1 MFHTLKK
8 AWGVPEI
15 RKKILYTL
23 LMIIL
28 FRFGCAVTVPFI
40 NTDVVKEWMQ
50 NNAKDGGFLDYLN
63 TITGNALEKATVF
76 SLSITPFINASI
88 IMQLLTYALPPL
100 ERMRDEGEEGRKK
113 IDKITA
119 FVAMVLAVFM
129 SFAYYLTLKHTTN
142 VEDAEGNYI
151 GNALKYTTGSDGVFA
166 AFVIIALFVAG
177 ALIVVWMGNRI
188 SDKGIGNGI
197 SMLLF
202 AGIAARFP
210 NDAALLIRLTIDS
223 IKNGQN
229 GKYLWVS
236 LAYLIFIIFE
246 IGFIVFMNEAE
257 RRIPIQYAKRV
268 VGRKQYGG
276 QKTHIPIKVI
286 MSGVMPIIFAMSFM
300 ALPQTIE
307 LFKGQPTTTSGFYY
321 HFCKFFDRTS
331 WSYAILYFL
340 LVIAFNYFYVS
351 IQYNPIE
358 IANNL
363 RQSNGGI
370 PGIRP
375 GKPTSD
381 YIQRVL
387 NKISLI
393 GAIFL
398 GFIAVIPI
406 FMAMADKE
414 LQQLSM
420 GGTTILIAVSVA
432 LETTRT
438 LESHLMMRHHKGFLQ

>member
-1 MFHTLKK
+1 MFQTLKR
-8 AWGVPEI
+8 AWSVPEI
-15 RKKILYTL
+15 RKKLLYTL
-23 LMIIL
+23 LMVII
-28 FRFGCAVTVPFI
+28 FRFGSAIAVPYLNPSIV
-40 NTDVVKEWMQ
+40 NAWMEQ
-50 NNAKDGGFLDYLN
+50 NATNGNFLEYLN
-63 TITGNALEKATVF
+63 TITGGALSQATIF
-76 SLSITPFINASI
+76 SLSITPYINASI

-100 ERMRDEGEEGRKK
+100 ERLRDEGEEGRKK
-113 IDKITA
+113 LNKITAAVAMILSVFMGSAYYLTLRRMVNVQDADGNVLGDALKYSEGGYGIFAAIVIITA
-119 FVAMVLAVFM
+119 FVAGA
-129 SFAYYLTLKHTTN
+129 SF
-142 VEDAEGNYI
+142 
-151 GNALKYTTGSDGVFA
+151 
-166 AFVIIALFVAG
+166 
-177 ALIVVWMGNRI
+177 VVWMGNRI
-188 SDKGIGNGI
+188 SDHGIGNGV

-210 NDAALLIRLTIDS
+210 VDAGKLIGYTIEEPS
-223 IKNGQN
+223 
-229 GKYLWVS
+229 KYLWVT
-236 LAYLIFIIFE
+236 LGYLVFIIFE
-246 IGFIVFMNEAE
+246 FGFIVFMNEAE

-276 QKTHIPIKVI
+276 QKTHIPMKVM

-300 ALPQTIE
+300 ALPQTIQLVKE
-307 LFKGQPTTTSGFYY
+307 NPHDGSFYAK
-321 HFCKFFDRTS
+321 FCDFFSTRS
-331 WSYAILYFL
+331 FSYALIYFVL
-340 LVIAFNYFYVS
+340 IIAFNYFYVS

-387 NKISLI
+387 SKISLV

-398 GFIAVIPI
+398 GIIAVIPI
-406 FMAMADKE
+406 FFSMADQK
-414 LQQLSM
+414 LSTLSM

-438 LESHLMMRHHKGFLQ
+438 LESQLMMRHHKGFLQ

>member
-1 MFHTLKK
+1 MFQTLRK

-28 FRFGCAVTVPFI
+28 FRFGCAVTVPFL
-40 NTDVVKEWMQ
+40 NPEVVSTWMKS
-50 NNAKDGGFLDYLN
+50 NASDGGFLDYLN
-63 TITGNALEKATVF
+63 TITGGAMSQATVF

-113 IDKITA
+113 LEKITA

-129 SFAYYLTLKHTTN
+129 AFAYYLTLKNGARN
-142 VEDAEGNYI
+142 VTDADGNVV
-151 GNALKYTTGSDGVFA
+151 GNALKYSTGGEGIFA
-166 AFVIIALFVAG
+166 AFVIITCFVAG
-177 ALIVVWMGNRI
+177 ALIVVWMGNRV
-188 SDKGIGNGI
+188 SDKGLGNGI
-197 SMLLF
+197 SILLF

-210 NDAALLIRLTIDS
+210 TDAGLLVQLTIDS
-223 IKNGQN
+223 IKNGEN
-229 GKYLWVS
+229 GKYLWIS
-236 LAYLIFIIFE
+236 LAYLVFIVFE

-300 ALPQTIE
+300 SLPSAIQM
-307 LFKGQPTTTSGFYY
+307 FKPNPKDDSFYA
-321 HFCKFFDRTS
+321 HFCDFFSTRGLG
-331 WSYAILYFL
+331 YAVIYFVL
-340 LVIAFNYFYVS
+340 IIAFNYFYVS
-351 IQYNPIE
+351 IQYNPVE

-381 YIQRVL
+381 YIQKVL
-387 NKISLI
+387 NKISLWDQDS
-393 GAIFL
+393 FHYTYHE
-398 GFIAVIPI
+398 PP
-406 FMAMADKE
+406 
-414 LQQLSM
+414 
-420 GGTTILIAVSVA
+420 
-432 LETTRT
+432 
-438 LESHLMMRHHKGFLQ
+438 

>member
-1 MFHTLKK
+1 MFQTLKK

-15 RKKILYTL
+15 RKKLLYTL
-23 LMIIL
+23 LMIVI
-28 FRFGCAVTVPFI
+28 FRLGSAITVPFL
-40 NTDVVKEWMQ
+40 DSEVVKDWMD
-50 NNAKDGGFLDYLN
+50 NSATDGNFLEYLN
-63 TITGNALEKATVF
+63 ILTGGALSQATIF

-88 IMQLLTYALPPL
+88 IMQLLTFALPPL

-113 IDKITA
+113 IDKITG
-119 FVAMVLAVFM
+119 FVALILAFFM
-129 SFAYYLTLKHTTN
+129 AYAYYLTLKRQT
-142 VEDAEGNYI
+142 DAI
-151 GNALKYTTGSDGVFA
+151 KYTSGSEGVFSA
-166 AFVIIALFVAG
+166 AVIILSFVAG
-177 ALIVVWMGNRI
+177 ASFVVWMGNRI
-188 SDKGIGNGI
+188 SDNGIGNGVSI
-197 SMLLF
+197 ILF

-210 NDAALLIRLTIDS
+210 TDAGLLIKLT
-223 IKNGQN
+223 KQTPE
-229 GKYLWVS
+229 KYLFVS
-236 LAYLIFIIFE
+236 LGYLVFILFE

-268 VGRKQYGG
+268 VGRKQFGG
-276 QKTHIPIKVI
+276 QKTHIPIKVC

-300 ALPQTIE
+300 ALPQTIQ
-307 LFKGQPTTTSGFYY
+307 LFKGQPTETSGFYY
-321 HFCKFFDRTS
+321 HFCEFFKRTS

-340 LVIAFNYFYVS
+340 LIIAFNYFYVS
-351 IQYNPIE
+351 IQYNPVE

-363 RQSNGGI
+363 RQSNGAI

-387 NKISLI
+387 NKISLV
-393 GAIFL
+393 GAFFL
-398 GFIAVIPI
+398 GIIAIIPI
-406 FMAMADKE
+406 FIAMADDK
-414 LQQLSM
+414 LQSLSM

>member
-1 MFHTLKK
+1 MFQTLRK

-28 FRFGCAVTVPFI
+28 FRFGCAVAVPFL
-40 NTDVVKEWMQ
+40 NNDVVKAWMDT
-50 NNAKDGGFLDYLN
+50 NATDGGFLDYLN
-63 TITGNALEKATVF
+63 TITGGAMSQATVF

-119 FVAMVLAVFM
+119 VVAMFLAVFM
-129 SFAYYLTLKHTTN
+129 SFAYYLTLKRMTN
-142 VEDAEGNYI
+142 VQDKDGNVI
-151 GNALKYTTGSDGVFA
+151 GNALKYMSGGEGVFA
-166 AFVIIALFVAG
+166 AFVIIACFVAG
-177 ALIVVWMGNRI
+177 ALIVVWMGNRV

-197 SMLLF
+197 SILLF

-210 NDAALLIRLTIDS
+210 TDAALLVTLTKNS

-229 GKYLWVS
+229 GKYLWITI
-236 LAYLIFIIFE
+236 AYYLFIIAE
-246 IGFIVFMNEAE
+246 IAFIVYMNEAE

-276 QKTHIPIKVI
+276 QKTHIPVKVI

-300 ALPQTIE
+300 SLPSAVQILKPNPHGGT
-307 LFKGQPTTTSGFYY
+307 FYAK
-321 HFCKFFDRTS
+321 FCDFFSTRS
-331 WSYAILYFL
+331 WGYAVIYFL
-340 LVIAFNYFYVS
+340 LIIAFNYFYVS
-351 IQYNPIE
+351 IQYNPVE

-387 NKISLI
+387 NKISLV

-398 GFIAVIPI
+398 GIIAVIPI
-406 FMAMADKE
+406 FISMADE
-414 LQQLSM
+414 QLRTLSM

>member
-1 MFHTLKK
+1 VFQTLKK

-23 LMIIL
+23 LMIII
-28 FRFGCAVTVPFI
+28 FRLGSAITVPYLE
-40 NTDVVKEWMQ
+40 TEAVREWMGDS
-50 NNAKDGGFLDYLN
+50 AKDGNFLEYLN
-63 TITGNALEKATVF
+63 ILTGGALSQATIF

-88 IMQLLTYALPPL
+88 IMQLLTFALPPL
-100 ERMRDEGEEGRKK
+100 ERLRDEGEEGRKK
-113 IDKITA
+113 INKITA
-119 FVAMVLAVFM
+119 FVALVLAFFM
-129 SFAYYLTLKHTTN
+129 AYAYYLTLRRSAHA
-142 VEDAEGNYI
+142 VEYTEGTE
-151 GNALKYTTGSDGVFA
+151 GWFA
-166 AFVIIALFVAG
+166 GAVIVLSFVAG
-177 ALIVVWMGNRI
+177 ASLVVWMGNRV
-188 SDKGIGNGI
+188 SDNGIGNGVSI
-197 SMLLF
+197 ILF

-210 NDAALLIRLTIDS
+210 TDAGLLIRLSKES
-223 IKNGQN
+223 IENNEN
-229 GKYLWVS
+229 GKYLWIS
-236 LAYLIFIIFE
+236 LAYLIFILFE

-276 QKTHIPIKVI
+276 QKTHIPIKI
-286 MSGVMPIIFAMSFM
+286 CMSGVMPIIFAMSFM
-300 ALPQTIE
+300 ALPQTIQ
-307 LFKGQPTTTSGFYY
+307 LFKPDNKTSGFY
-321 HFCKFFDRTS
+321 HAFCMFFKRTS

-340 LVIAFNYFYVS
+340 LIIAFNYFYVS
-351 IQYNPIE
+351 IQYNPVE

-363 RQSNGGI
+363 RQSNGAI

-387 NKISLI
+387 NKISLV
-393 GAIFL
+393 GAFFL
-398 GFIAVIPI
+398 GIIAIIPI
-406 FMAMADKE
+406 FIAMADDK
-414 LQQLSM
+414 LQSLSM

>member
-1 MFHTLKK
+1 MFQTLKK

-15 RKKILYTL
+15 RKKLLYTL
-23 LMIIL
+23 LMVVI
-28 FRFGCAVTVPFI
+28 FRLGSAITVPFL
-40 NTDVVKEWMQ
+40 DSEVVKDWMDTS
-50 NNAKDGGFLDYLN
+50 ASDGNFLEYLN
-63 TITGNALEKATVF
+63 ILTGGALSQATIF

-88 IMQLLTYALPPL
+88 IMQLLTFALPPL

-113 IDKITA
+113 IDKITG
-119 FVAMVLAVFM
+119 FVALVLAFFM
-129 SFAYYLTLKHTTN
+129 AYAYYLTLKRKTT
-142 VEDAEGNYI
+142 AI
-151 GNALKYTTGSDGVFA
+151 KYTEGGEGVFA
-166 AFVIIALFVAG
+166 AAVIILCFVAG
-177 ALIVVWMGNRI
+177 ASFVVWMGNRI
-188 SDKGIGNGI
+188 SDKGIGNGV

-210 NDAALLIRLTIDS
+210 SDAGLLIKLSKSS
-223 IKNGQN
+223 IENNEN
-229 GKYLWVS
+229 GKYLWIS
-236 LAYLIFIIFE
+236 LAYLVFIIFE
-246 IGFIVFMNEAE
+246 IAFIVFMNEAE

-268 VGRKQYGG
+268 VGRKQFGG
-276 QKTHIPIKVI
+276 QKSHIPIKI
-286 MSGVMPIIFAMSFM
+286 CMSGVMPIIFAMSFM

-307 LFKGQPTTTSGFYY
+307 LFKGQPTRTSGFYY
-321 HFCKFFDRTS
+321 HFCEFFKRTS
-331 WSYAILYFL
+331 WTYAALYFL
-340 LVIAFNYFYVS
+340 LIIAFNYFYVS
-351 IQYNPIE
+351 IQYNPVE

-387 NKISLI
+387 NKITLV
-393 GAIFL
+393 GAFFL
-398 GFIAVIPI
+398 GIIAIIPI
-406 FMAMADKE
+406 FIGMADSS
-414 LQQLSM
+414 LQSLSM

>member
-1 MFHTLKK
+1 MFQTLRK

-28 FRFGCAVTVPFI
+28 FRFGCAVAVPFL
-40 NTDVVKEWMQ
+40 NNDVVKAWMDT
-50 NNAKDGGFLDYLN
+50 NATDGGFLDYLN
-63 TITGNALEKATVF
+63 TITGGAMSQATVF

-119 FVAMVLAVFM
+119 VVAMFLAVFM
-129 SFAYYLTLKHTTN
+129 SFAYYLTLKRMTN
-142 VEDAEGNYI
+142 VQDKDGNVI
-151 GNALKYTTGSDGVFA
+151 GNALKYMSGGEGVFA
-166 AFVIIALFVAG
+166 AFVIIACFVAG
-177 ALIVVWMGNRI
+177 ALIVVWMGNRV

-197 SMLLF
+197 SILLF

-210 NDAALLIRLTIDS
+210 TDAALLVTLTKNS

-229 GKYLWVS
+229 GKYLWITI
-236 LAYLIFIIFE
+236 AYYLFIIAE
-246 IGFIVFMNEAE
+246 IAFIVYMNEAE

-286 MSGVMPIIFAMSFM
+286 MSGVMPIIFDMSFM
-300 ALPQTIE
+300 SLPSAVQILKPNPHDGT
-307 LFKGQPTTTSGFYY
+307 FYAK
-321 HFCKFFDRTS
+321 FCDFFSTRS
-331 WSYAILYFL
+331 WGYAVIYFL
-340 LVIAFNYFYVS
+340 LIIAFNYFYVS
-351 IQYNPIE
+351 IQYNPVE

-387 NKISLI
+387 NKISLV

-398 GFIAVIPI
+398 GIIAVIPI
-406 FMAMADKE
+406 FISMADE
-414 LQQLSM
+414 QLRTLSM